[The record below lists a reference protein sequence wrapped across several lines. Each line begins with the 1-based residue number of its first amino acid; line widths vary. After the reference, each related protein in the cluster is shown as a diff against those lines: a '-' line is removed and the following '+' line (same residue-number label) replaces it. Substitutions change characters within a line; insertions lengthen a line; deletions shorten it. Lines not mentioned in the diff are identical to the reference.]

1 MIAYTQTQLSVWSD
15 RLVALNGIV
24 NAFARR
30 YDLPTTSHS
39 AGMWE
44 ASLPESLL
52 WIRVLTQ
59 RDEHRNGLLRYFPS
73 WSWASISGPVH
84 IKAPISVRPTALVKV
99 TLMQAPNN
107 KLGSLVPAQLVLHG
121 WTFTMEIP
129 SYISLRAEENVEST
143 KYNWRGVLQRI
154 SWDDANIPIG
164 LNLTLLPVCQDGS
177 YVEGLLIQR
186 IEDQSDIPTY
196 TRLGTYR
203 CLAMHKYLI
212 PPPLHPVGDDLDQRL
227 FTAPVI
233 RLV

>member
-1 MIAYTQTQLSVWSD
+1 
-15 RLVALNGIV
+15 
-24 NAFARR
+24 
-30 YDLPTTSHS
+30 
-39 AGMWE
+39 
-44 ASLPESLL
+44 
-52 WIRVLTQ
+52 
-59 RDEHRNGLLRYFPS
+59 
-73 WSWASISGPVH
+73 
-84 IKAPISVRPTALVKV
+84 V